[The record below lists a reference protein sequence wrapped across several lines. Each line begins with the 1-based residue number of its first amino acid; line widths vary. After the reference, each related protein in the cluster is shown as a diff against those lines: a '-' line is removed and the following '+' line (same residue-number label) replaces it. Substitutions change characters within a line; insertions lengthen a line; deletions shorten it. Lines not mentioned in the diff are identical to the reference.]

1 MKKKNFN
8 AMGLETVN
16 KFFSANSEA
25 EPDALIAPSTQDT
38 LNTSNTPQVQ
48 NKTVNKSSRVQAKPR
63 INMAFDEDLLAY
75 AQIMARLDG
84 CSITQYCNNLLRKD
98 LQFRKADYEAACRL
112 FNK

>member
-1 MKKKNFN
+1 MTKKNFKD
-8 AMGLETVN
+8 MGQETVN
-16 KFFSANSEA
+16 KFFSASSEITHSTLVTPNTQ
-25 EPDALIAPSTQDT
+25 EEQNTPIAPKTQIKVT
-38 LNTSNTPQVQ
+38 
-48 NKTVNKSSRVQAKPR
+48 NKSSRVQAKPR

-98 LQFRKADYEAACRL
+98 MEFRKSDYAAACKL

>member
-8 AMGLETVN
+8 EMGLETVN
-16 KFFSANSEA
+16 KFFSANSEV
-25 EPDALIAPSTQDT
+25 EPDAPIAQSTLDT
-38 LNTSNTPQVQ
+38 LNTPQVQ
-48 NKTVNKSSRVQAKPR
+48 DKTVNKSSRVQAKPR